1 MTIVLQVL
9 GVMFLLLILFVVF
22 VVLVIRAKLRG
33 FARNLEGFASSMTA
47 AQTPAR
53 IHLRPMAA
61 PSWEDAEAIE
71 SQAAPLPDLGFTKAG
86 DYQVEEIPGLSLE
99 AWVNP
104 DKAVTAVVYEHPVAG
119 VWTDMV
125 TRYEDGSRAT
135 FANTA
140 QGGGVDHAPGH
151 TVERF
156 AGIGS
161 KELYHR
167 HLAQRPDRPV
177 VVPTAEGFLERF
189 ETAYADEM
197 DWRNSRGGTTE
208 AEIREIARLAGQTY
222 DENVIA
228 ATRQM
233 AQARAMVQLD
243 EAIRERFLKETTL
256 PASEWEGLRDRVFA
270 VHDRMTQEAFEEAVN
285 FHLEFGGEE
294 DEEGVPQI
302 DGSSEGSP
310 RRLFARLNAEK
321 PEAKRCRKLGEV
333 TQPVAADVYA
343 APEPEEE

>member
-1 MTIVLQVL
+1 MAIVLQVL
-9 GVMFLLLILFVVF
+9 GVMFLLLILFRVVA
-22 VVLVIRAKLRG
+22 VLTIRAKIRG
-33 FARNLEGFASSMTA
+33 FARNIEGFANSMA
-47 AQTPAR
+47 ASQTPAR
-53 IHLRPMAA
+53 ISLRPMAA

-71 SQAAPLPDLGFTKAG
+71 AQAEPLPELGFAKAG
-86 DYQVEEIPGLSLE
+86 DFQVEEIPGLSLE

-104 DKAVTAVVYEHPVAG
+104 EKAVTAVVYEHPVAG

-125 TRYEDGSRAT
+125 TRYEDGTRAT
-135 FANTA
+135 FANTSH
-140 QGGGVDHAPGH
+140 GGGVDHAPGH

-177 VVPTAEGFLERF
+177 VVPTAEGFVERF
-189 ETAYADEM
+189 EKAYADEM

-208 AEIREIARLAGQTY
+208 AEIREIARLSGQTY

-233 AQARAMVQLD
+233 AQARAMLQLD

-256 PASEWEGLRDRVFA
+256 PASDWEGLRDRVFA
-270 VHDRMTQEAFEEAVN
+270 VHDMMTQDAFEEAVN
-285 FHLEFGGEE
+285 GHLDLGGEE
-294 DEEGVPQI
+294 DEQVAPQI
-302 DGSSEGSP
+302 DDTAAGSP
-310 RRLFARLNAEK
+310 RRLFARLNAEQS
-321 PEAKRCRKLGEV
+321 EAKRCRKLGEV
-333 TQPVAADVYA
+333 AHPVAADVYA
-343 APEPEEE
+343 APEPEE